1 MAQFTFTLQELES
14 VVGHEELKNWFKAYN
29 LRDFLTAE
37 QVAVI
42 RQHDTW
48 TEDKLAE
55 DIIKHYYLRESGL
68 ETPALFKLKLE
79 ATLTDI
85 MEEKAPLLY
94 TMCMNFDPLHQFETH
109 DTTTSHVLGTTDT
122 NGNGLVINSTTP
134 QGQIDKN
141 EILAGTYAS
150 STTGNEDENHVE
162 NGQDSDTTHDSY
174 GHNSS
179 AMSLIREFRSNIVT
193 FNKDVISDLADL
205 FIGIYG

>member
-14 VVGHEELKNWFKAYN
+14 LIGHDELKKWFKAYN
-29 LRDFLTAE
+29 LRDYLTAE

-55 DIIKHYYLRESGL
+55 DIIKHYYIRESGL

-79 ATLTDI
+79 ALLTDI
-85 MEEKAPLLY
+85 MESKAPLLY
-94 TMCMNFDPLHQFETH
+94 TMCMKYEPLNGYESH
-109 DTTTSHVLGTTDT
+109 DTSKSHVVGSTDS

-134 QGQIDKN
+134 QGQINKN

-150 STTGNEDENHVE
+150 STTGNEEENHIE
-162 NGQDSDTTHDSY
+162 NGQDTDTTHDSY
-174 GHNSS
+174 GRNSS

-193 FNKDVISDLADL
+193 LNKDIISDLSEL

>member
-14 VVGHEELKNWFKAYN
+14 FVGRDELKNWFKAYN
-29 LRDFLTAE
+29 LRDYLTAE

-55 DIIKHYYLRESGL
+55 DIIKHYYIREIGL

-79 ATLTDI
+79 ATLSDI
-85 MEEKAPLLY
+85 MESKAPLLY
-94 TMCMNFDPLHQFETH
+94 SMCLKFEPLNGYESH
-109 DTTTSHVLGTTDT
+109 DTSTSHTLGSTDS
-122 NGNGLVINSTTP
+122 NGNALTINSTTP
-134 QGQIDKN
+134 QGQINKG
-141 EILAGTYAS
+141 EILDGTYAS
-150 STTGNEDENHVE
+150 STVGNEDESHIK
-162 NGQDSDTTHDSY
+162 NGQDINTTHDSY
-174 GHNSS
+174 GRNSS

-193 FNKDVISDLADL
+193 FNKDIISDLSEL